1 MTSMIVRRLS
11 PNDSPAAIAFH
22 TALALLAALVIGGT
36 LLALQGA
43 NPLTAYAALFS
54 EAFGTTRGFGF
65 SLVRATPLTLIA
77 LGTIV
82 AWRSGFS
89 YLGFEGCFMVGAA
102 AATAVALAAG
112 EGGMLGILPLW
123 FVLVLVTLS
132 SFVAGGLWA
141 GVVGLI
147 RTKLGANEVLVSL
160 MTNYVGLL
168 AVEYLISGPMRA
180 PGGLPQSERVPVET
194 WLPFVIPGSRAHAGI
209 LLAVAA
215 AGLVWFFLRKTPL
228 GYELIV
234 TGLNPAAARYGGI
247 KVDRRV
253 LLASFL
259 AGGFGALA
267 GMTELLGVQHRLVD
281 GMSGGVGF
289 VGIVVALLAR
299 LNPLAV
305 VPTAVLYGGMT
316 VGADAMQR
324 GTGIPSSIALILQSL
339 IVLLVL
345 ASDLLRHYCLN
356 PMFLSPGRHQPG
368 AAPGRSARS

>member
-1 MTSMIVRRLS
+1 MTRVIVRRLS

-22 TALALLAALVIGGT
+22 TALAVLAALVIAGI
-36 LLALQGA
+36 LFALQGA
-43 NPLTAYAALFS
+43 NPLAAYAALFS
-54 EAFGTTRGFGF
+54 EAFGTMRGFGF
-65 SLVRATPLTLIA
+65 SLVRATPLALIA

-82 AWRSGFS
+82 AWRSGFG

-102 AATAVALAAG
+102 AATVAALATAG
-112 EGGMLGILPLW
+112 DGMSKLLPFW
-123 FVLVLVTLS
+123 IVLAMVTLA
-132 SFVAGGLWA
+132 SFMAGGLWA
-141 GVVGLI
+141 GLVGLI

-168 AVEYLISGPMRA
+168 AVQYLISGPMRA
-180 PGGLPQSERVPVET
+180 PGGLPQSERVPADT

-215 AGLVWFFLRKTPL
+215 AGLVWFLLRKTPL

-247 KVDRRV
+247 EVGRRV

-259 AGGFGALA
+259 AGGLGALA
-267 GMTELLGVQHRLVD
+267 GTTELLGVQHRLID

-289 VGIVVALLAR
+289 IGIVVALLAR

-324 GTGIPSSIALILQSL
+324 SAGIPSSIALILQSL

-345 ASDLLRHYCLN
+345 AGELLRHHRLN
-356 PMFLSPGRHQPG
+356 PLLLRPGRRRSD
-368 AAPGRSARS
+368 AAPGHEAGP